1 MRRFPVKKAEV
12 TPMQRWLRF
21 IFLTLAFCYLVVL
34 GALYGMQ
41 RPLLYGS
48 EINRIKVAPAE
59 AGLPEARA
67 LSLTTADGE
76 TLSAWFVAPSD
87 GGKPVYLYFH
97 GKDGSLPQRVHQIR
111 AMAVDGTGVLAI
123 DYRGFGA
130 SSGRPTEAGLYQD
143 GEAAYQWL
151 REGVAASRIVLVG
164 ESLGTGVAVW
174 LAAQEP
180 AAVLILKAPFTSAVD
195 IAAERY
201 PFVPVH
207 WFMKDQFRS
216 DHFIGRVHMPVLIQ
230 HGERDTVVPVAY
242 GKRLFVLANEPKQ
255 IRLYRDAGH
264 NDLWRHGADA
274 DAAAFVAQCSA
285 ANKSEL
291 GSEPSQ

>member
-1 MRRFPVKKAEV
+1 MR
-12 TPMQRWLRF
+12 RWLRF
-21 IFLTLAFCYLVVL
+21 IFLTLAFCYLAAV

-48 EINRIKVAPAE
+48 EINRMTVTPAQ
-59 AGLPEARA
+59 AGLPEAQS
-67 LSLTTADGE
+67 LTLTTADGE
-76 TLSAWFVAPSD
+76 ALSAWFVAPAD
-87 GGKPVYLYFH
+87 AGKPVYLYFH
-97 GKDGSLPQRVHQIR
+97 GKEGSLRQRVHQIQ
-111 AMAVDGTGVLAI
+111 AMAVGGTGVLAI

-130 SSGRPTEAGLYQD
+130 SSGQPTETGLYQD
-143 GEAAYQWL
+143 SEAAYRWL
-151 REGVAASRIVLVG
+151 RGRVAASRIILVG

-180 AAVLILKAPFTSAVD
+180 AAALVLKAPFTSAVD

-207 WFMKDQFRS
+207 YFMKDQFHS
-216 DHFIGRVHMPVLIQ
+216 DQFIGRVHMPVLVQ
-230 HGERDTVVPVAY
+230 HGLRDTVVPVAY
-242 GKRLFVLANEPKQ
+242 GKQLFALANEPKQ
-255 IRLYRDAGH
+255 IRLYPDAGH

-285 ANKSEL
+285 DNR
-291 GSEPSQ
+291 SEPDGETTQ

>member
-130 SSGRPTEAGLYQD
+130 SSGRPTERASTRTVKRLTNGC
-143 GEAAYQWL
+143 GKAL
-151 REGVAASRIVLVG
+151 RQ
-164 ESLGTGVAVW
+164 AVSCW
-174 LAAQEP
+174 LANPWERA
-180 AAVLILKAPFTSAVD
+180 LPFGL
-195 IAAERY
+195 
-201 PFVPVH
+201 PP
-207 WFMKDQFRS
+207 RS
-216 DHFIGRVHMPVLIQ
+216 R
-230 HGERDTVVPVAY
+230 
-242 GKRLFVLANEPKQ
+242 RL
-255 IRLYRDAGH
+255 
-264 NDLWRHGADA
+264 
-274 DAAAFVAQCSA
+274 S
-285 ANKSEL
+285 
-291 GSEPSQ
+291 